1 MKFKL
6 NDFWVSNKFIKKKIY
21 IQALNSLNNNFLNLY
36 IINNE
41 DVMMNFILHR
51 LAKSLFKINNVGYFH
66 IKNSISLS
74 NTLFS
79 FSKLKI
85 KFALILLKLI
95 FDYSKNTKK
104 EKDMSH
110 NFKPIIKFLN
120 IPNSIFIMKS
130 NAFIMRIFFFVII

>member
-1 MKFKL
+1 
-6 NDFWVSNKFIKKKIY
+6 
-21 IQALNSLNNNFLNLY
+21 
-36 IINNE
+36 
-41 DVMMNFILHR
+41 MMNFILHR